1 MGRGKAKVPR
11 GRAVTQLSLRSRP
24 VHTLLRGT
32 WLVPGL
38 RVEMALIVATNFGL
52 GLLVLFVLFGC
63 TCGARGG
70 GEFLGAAREKTG
82 ESGQSFG
89 TLVAG

>member
-1 MGRGKAKVPR
+1 MSC
-11 GRAVTQLSLRSRP
+11 RAVTHLSLRSLP
-24 VHTLLRGT
+24 VHTRLRRA

-38 RVEMALIVATNFGL
+38 RVEMALIAATNFGL
-52 GLLVLFVLFGC
+52 DLLVLFVLSDC

>member
-11 GRAVTQLSLRSRP
+11 CRVVTQLSRRSRP
-24 VHTLLRGT
+24 VHTRLRRTG
-32 WLVPGL
+32 LVPGL
-38 RVEMALIVATNFGL
+38 RVEMALIAATNFGR
-52 GLLVLFVLFGC
+52 GLLVLFLLSDC
-63 TCGARGG
+63 ACGARGG